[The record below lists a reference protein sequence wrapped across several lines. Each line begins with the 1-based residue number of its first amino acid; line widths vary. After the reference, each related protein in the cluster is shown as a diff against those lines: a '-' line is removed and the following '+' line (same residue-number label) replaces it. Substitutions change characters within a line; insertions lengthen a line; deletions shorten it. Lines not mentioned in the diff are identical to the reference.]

1 MNNRTTIQLTET
13 TKDDLEALKRADG
26 ESYESVVRML
36 IAHYNNSQSDT
47 VDESRMREIA
57 REEITDRVVREALE

>member
-1 MNNRTTIQLTET
+1 MSKTTIQLTET
-13 TKDDLEALKRADG
+13 TKADLDGLKRADG

-36 IAHYNNSQSDT
+36 IAHYNNSQSGEQ
-47 VDESRMREIA
+47 DESRMRKIA